1 MLMMGMVNA
10 LAVRRLYTKA
20 RTTLQ
25 QDVDLAIETLFDG
38 IGTE

>member
-10 LAVRRLYTKA
+10 LAVRRLYTEA
-20 RTTLQ
+20 GTTLE
-25 QDVDLAIETLFDG
+25 QDVDLAIEILFDG